1 MFGLELLLIPLVI
14 ALTAPVALVTSAVVA
29 APAVMLSPLVPMV
42 II

>member
-14 ALTAPVALVTSAVVA
+14 ALTAPVVVGVTAPIVA
-29 APAVMLSPLVPMV
+29 LSPLVPMV